1 MINERE
7 LVEERRELIEER
19 IEEKKQKIKE
29 DIETKR
35 KSLRRNMELPIIL
48 LTAFIA
54 LSLGVVAALLC
65 NNAVKSTLEANL
77 PVTTETAAQAVSA
90 VVDEIKII
98 TQETGLDPILSDPES
113 SSEEKIARLNVRCDT
128 YEFGSAFYVDADG
141 RDPVS
146 GKDYSGE
153 GFFKTAISGETYI
166 SSPVVNAANG
176 DLLLVTAAPIRKD
189 GAKNGEIVG
198 VAVLTVPQSNLNELI
213 ADIKLSDNSYTYI
226 IDKDG
231 YTIADP
237 DLQLVANRENICQ
250 QAQTNP
256 ELESLAAC
264 HIRARA
270 GETGFGEYKD
280 NGVSKYTS
288 FSPIEGTDG
297 WAVCICA
304 AKGDFNGAF
313 RTSIYVAIIAMIIA
327 VVLGFF
333 MAKEIAR
340 KVSLPIAAFV
350 GRLSKMAD
358 GDVTSP
364 MPEVNADS
372 SEMQILYDSI
382 NRSLENNSAIIND
395 IRQMLGAMSNG
406 DFSVESQISE
416 RYVGDYEEILKAE
429 NGIRNALSET
439 LRNILEISVQVS
451 GGSEQVSNGAQA
463 LAQGATEQ
471 ASSVEELS
479 ATIGEVARQIQDSAA
494 NADRANTITREN
506 ESIMRGS
513 VEAMAQVSE
522 AMNEISETSK
532 DISKVIKAID
542 DIAFQTNILALNAA
556 VEAARAGSAGKGFA
570 VVADEVRNLSQKSA
584 EAAKNTTMLIESAMQ
599 AVEKGS
605 RLVGS
610 ASVDFA
616 QVAKKSDEVSGI
628 VAELA
633 EQFQQQAVAAKQIA
647 LGIEQVASVVQINS
661 ATSEESAAA
670 SEQLSSQANELKDLV
685 RQFKMTSEERGYNT
699 SQY

>member
-48 LTAFIA
+48 ITAFIA

-113 SSEEKIARLNVRCDT
+113 SSEEKTARLNVRCDT

-153 GFFKTAISGETYI
+153 GFFKTAISGEKYI

-176 DLLLVTAAPIRKD
+176 DLLLVTATPIRKD
-189 GAKNGEIVG
+189 GAENGEIVG
-198 VAVLTVPQSNLNELI
+198 VAVLTVPQSYLNELI

-237 DLQLVANRENICQ
+237 DLQLVVNRENICQ

-270 GETGFGEYKD
+270 GETGFGEYKY

-350 GRLSKMAD
+350 GRLRKMAD

-406 DFSVESQISE
+406 DFSVESQVSE

-522 AMNEISETSK
+522 AMEEISTTSK

-633 EQFQQQAVAAKQIA
+633 EQFQQQAVAANQIA

-670 SEQLSSQANELKDLV
+670 SEQLSGQANELKDLV
-685 RQFKMTSEERGYNT
+685 RQFKMSSEERGYNA